1 MKYDNNIHFDIVDF
15 KLAAIRVDVEL
26 VSNKPG
32 RRSNPIPTGPE
43 EEDDEPAKPGK
54 TDPAK
59 KKKKKSIYE
68 VTY

>member
-1 MKYDNNIHFDIVDF
+1 MKNVHFQTIDLLFQAGDRF
-15 KLAAIRVDVEL
+15 SHA

-32 RRSNPIPTGPE
+32 RRSNPIPDRPDE
-43 EEDDEPAKPGK
+43 EEDPIKPAKE
-54 TDPAK
+54 DPTK